1 MSTTDQN
8 NKKENSKNKVI
19 HYALQLLGLGFI
31 LYSCYNIINPFLNI
45 LIWGGVLS
53 ITLYPLYIRLTN
65 KFKGKKIV
73 PSILITLTM
82 LLIIIVPA
90 GGLLFATVD
99 EFRELK
105 DTFHAGTLTIPPP
118 QENTKEWPIIGDK
131 VFTAWTEASEDMNV
145 FVEKHRE
152 QIQPVLIQALGL
164 VSSAGK
170 GILMLLGSI
179 IVSGIFLIYANP
191 ASDFL
196 KSLLTKLS
204 EEHGENMTSAV
215 AVTVRNVAK
224 GILGVAFIQ
233 SILVGIGL
241 VIAGVPFAGLWTL
254 LCLLLAIVQIGI
266 FPVSI
271 GVIIYIWGVGDTT
284 TAVVLTIWMV
294 FLGLIDNFLK
304 PIMMGKGA
312 PAPMLV
318 VFMGTIGGF
327 ITNGFIGLFTG
338 AIIFSVSYN
347 LIVSWVNN
355 KPIVT
360 GEDLTPSEKIPDDVK
375 KPSLE

>member
-8 NKKENSKNKVI
+8 NKKDNSKNKVI

-31 LYSCYNIINPFLNI
+31 LYSCYNIISPFLNI

-105 DTFHAGTLTIPPP
+105 DTFHAGTLTIPTP

-241 VIAGVPFAGLWTL
+241 VIAGVPLAGLWTL

-284 TAVVLTIWMV
+284 TAVLLTIWMV

-327 ITNGFIGLFTG
+327 IANGFIGLFTG

-355 KPIVT
+355 KPIIT
-360 GEDLTPSEKIPDDVK
+360 REDITPNEKFSEEEI

>member
-65 KFKGKKIV
+65 IFKGKKII
-73 PSILITLTM
+73 PSIVITLTM

-131 VFTAWTEASEDMNV
+131 VYTAWTEASKDMNV

-179 IVSGIFLIYANP
+179 IVSGIFLIYANQ

-360 GEDLTPSEKIPDDVK
+360 GKDLTPSEKISDDVI

>member
-65 KFKGKKIV
+65 IFKGKKII
-73 PSILITLTM
+73 PSIVITLTM

-131 VFTAWTEASEDMNV
+131 VYTAWTEASKDMNV

-179 IVSGIFLIYANP
+179 IVSGIFLIYANQ

-360 GEDLTPSEKIPDDVK
+360 GEDLTPSEKIPDDVI

>member
-65 KFKGKKIV
+65 IFKGKKII
-73 PSILITLTM
+73 PSIVITLTM

-131 VFTAWTEASEDMNV
+131 VYTAWTEASKDMNV

-179 IVSGIFLIYANP
+179 IVSGIFLIYANQ

-254 LCLLLAIVQIGI
+254 LCLLLAIIQIGI

-284 TAVVLTIWMV
+284 TAVLLTIWMV

-360 GEDLTPSEKIPDDVK
+360 GKNLTPSEKISDDVI